1 MKQPII
7 SDLHARYDGV
17 ANEYARRI
25 YDELRHK
32 PLDRQLLDRFA
43 ESQQGGGLTCDIATG
58 PGHVA
63 RYLHDR
69 GVRVC
74 GIDLS
79 AQIVERARRLNP
91 GIEFRHG
98 DMFALDFPDQMFT
111 GITGFYALVNIP
123 RPEVVRVLRELRRV
137 LKPGGLL
144 LLAFHIGD
152 PVLRRGEWWGAEV
165 SRYFYFFRSG
175 EMSGYLKTAD
185 FEIDESIERN
195 PYPEI
200 EQQNRRG
207 YVLARKPALPRHD
220 PPRSLHGLES
230 NLDLGPCR
238 RARFFGVAGAP
249 G

>member
-1 MKQPII
+1 MNEGKT
-7 SDLHARYDGV
+7 SDIQVGYDRV
-17 ANEYARRI
+17 ADEYVRRI

-32 PLDRQLLDRFA
+32 PLDRELLDRFA
-43 ESQQGGGLTCDIATG
+43 ESLQGGGLVCDIGTG

-69 GVRVC
+69 GAKVC

-79 AQIVERARRLNP
+79 AAMVERARRLNQ
-91 GIEFRHG
+91 GIEFRQG
-98 DMFALDFPDQMFT
+98 NMFALDVADETFA

-123 RPEVVRVLRELRRV
+123 RPDVVRALRELRRV

-152 PVLRRGEWWGAEV
+152 HVLRRDEWWGAEV
-165 SRYFYFFRSG
+165 SLYFYFFRSG

-185 FEIDESIERN
+185 FEIEEIIERN

-200 EQQNRRG
+200 EQQNRRA
-207 YVLARKPALPRHD
+207 YVFARKCSRG
-220 PPRSLHGLES
+220 S
-230 NLDLGPCR
+230 
-238 RARFFGVAGAP
+238 
-249 G
+249 